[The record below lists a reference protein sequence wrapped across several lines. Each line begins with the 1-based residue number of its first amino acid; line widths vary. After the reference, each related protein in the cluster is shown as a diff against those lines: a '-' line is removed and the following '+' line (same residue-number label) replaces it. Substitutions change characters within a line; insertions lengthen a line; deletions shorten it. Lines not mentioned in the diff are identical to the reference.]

1 MKLLISHKL
10 EEWREP
16 IEAETRRRVTKM
28 EKLLKRYVPD
38 LVQLH
43 GCIEKR
49 PRKPEYLFSLNLSL
63 PTGTLHATGEAA
75 DVRACVKAAFA
86 EIESQIKKHMALL
99 RKEYVWKRR
108 RPRVR
113 EVVQ

>member
-1 MKLLISHKL
+1 MKLSISHKL
-10 EEWREP
+10 DEWREP
-16 IEAETRRRVTKM
+16 IEEETQRRVAKL

-43 GCIEKR
+43 GSIEKR
-49 PRKPEYLFSLNLSL
+49 PRREEYLFSLNLSL

-86 EIESQIKKHMALL
+86 EIEAQIKKHMALL
-99 RKEYVWKRR
+99 RKDYEWKRKR
-108 RPRVR
+108 SRVR
-113 EVVQ
+113 ALA